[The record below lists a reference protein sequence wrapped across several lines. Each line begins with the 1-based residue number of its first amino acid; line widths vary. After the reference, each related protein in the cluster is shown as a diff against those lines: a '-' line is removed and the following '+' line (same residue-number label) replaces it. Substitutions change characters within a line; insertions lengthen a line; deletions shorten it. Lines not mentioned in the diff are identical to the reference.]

1 VTLDRSARSELDRPI
16 HGVPDLV
23 TYFES
28 GEKAASAWR
37 LGVENEKLSLGPT
50 FRPVAYEGP
59 SGIAA
64 VLRALVSSSGWAA
77 VEEDGKLIALEGG
90 NASITLEPGGQLEL
104 SGAPLATAH
113 DTAREFRTH
122 LALVKRVS
130 QPFGISW
137 LALGAQP
144 LHETTELPRMPK
156 KRYEIMRE
164 YLPTRGSLALDMMHA
179 TASVQASFDYADEA
193 DMVSKMRTALGV
205 TPIVGALYA
214 NSSLACGKASGFV
227 SRRMNIW
234 RNTDPDRCGGLPFV
248 FEPDFGYARYAE
260 WALDVPMFFIVR
272 DGQYFPLRGVTFRS
286 FLRDGYEGLRA
297 TLADFDRH
305 LTTLFPDVR
314 LKRLIEVRV
323 VDAVPT
329 DLLCSVPALWKG
341 LLYDAQA
348 RQAAFDLVREWGPA
362 EREQAFEAVS
372 RRGLRA
378 RLNGRAIAEL
388 ARELVSIASEGLRRI
403 GHRDTAGQDEGMLLD
418 ALRAQLERGK
428 SPGEILVE
436 RWEGEWE
443 RSPERLI
450 ENVRY

>member
-1 VTLDRSARSELDRPI
+1 MTLDRSTKSELDRPI
-16 HGVPDLV
+16 GSLADLV
-23 TYFES
+23 AYFES
-28 GEKAASAWR
+28 GEKAPAAWR
-37 LGVENEKLSLGPT
+37 VGVENEKLSLGPT
-50 FRPVAYEGP
+50 FRPVPYEGP

-64 VLRALVSSSGWAA
+64 VLRALLSATGWAA
-77 VEEDGKLIALEGG
+77 VEEEGKLIALEGEG
-90 NASITLEPGGQLEL
+90 ASITLEPGGQLEL
-104 SGAPLATAH
+104 SGAPLRTAH
-113 DTAREFRTH
+113 DTAREFRGH

-130 QPFGISW
+130 EPFGIAW

-144 LHETTELPRMPK
+144 LHETSELPRMPK

-164 YLPTRGSLALDMMHA
+164 YLPSHGALALDMMHA

-234 RNTDPDRCGGLPFV
+234 RNTDPDRCGGLGFA

-260 WALDVPMFFIVR
+260 WALDVPMFFVVR
-272 DGQYFPLRGVTFRS
+272 EGVYFPMHGVTFRS
-286 FLRDGYEGLRA
+286 FLQKGHEGLRA

-341 LLYDAQA
+341 LLYDPEA
-348 RQAAFDLVREWGPA
+348 RRAAFDLVRAWGPA
-362 EREQAFEAVS
+362 EREQAFDAVS
-372 RRGLRA
+372 RQGLRA
-378 RLNGRAIAEL
+378 RLAGRATVEL
-388 ARELVSIASEGLRRI
+388 ARELVSIAGEGLRRI
-403 GHRDTAGQDEGMLLD
+403 GHQDTTGRDERVLLE
-418 ALRAQLERGK
+418 ALHVQLERGK
-428 SPGEILVE
+428 SPGEIVVE

-450 ENVRY
+450 ENMRY

>member
-1 VTLDRSARSELDRPI
+1 VTLDRSAKSELDQPI
-16 HGVPDLV
+16 QGTADLV
-23 TYFES
+23 AYFAS
-28 GEKAASAWR
+28 GEKAPPAWR
-37 LGVENEKLSLGPT
+37 VGVENEKLSLGPT
-50 FRPVAYEGP
+50 FRPVPYDAP

-64 VLRALVSSSGWAA
+64 VLRALVAHTGWNP
-77 VEEDGKLIALEGG
+77 VEEDGKLIALEGEG
-90 NASITLEPGGQLEL
+90 ASITLEPGGQLEL
-104 SGAPLATAH
+104 SGAPLGTAH
-113 DTAREFRTH
+113 DTAREFRAH

-130 QPFGISW
+130 QPFGIAW

-144 LHETTELPRMPK
+144 LHETSELPRMPK
-156 KRYEIMRE
+156 KRYEIMRA
-164 YLPTRGSLALDMMHA
+164 YLPAHGSLALDMMHA

-205 TPIVGALYA
+205 TPLVGALYA
-214 NSSLACGKASGFV
+214 NSSLACGKTSGFV

-234 RNTDPDRCGGLPFV
+234 RNTDPDRCGGLGFA
-248 FEPDFGYARYAE
+248 FERDFGYARYAE

-272 DGQYFPLRGVTFRS
+272 DGRYFPLHGVTFRS
-286 FLRDGYEGLRA
+286 FLQKGHQGLRA

-323 VDAVPT
+323 VDAVPS

-341 LLYDAQA
+341 ILYDAEA
-348 RQAAFDLVREWGPA
+348 RRAAFELVREWGPA
-362 EREQAFEAVS
+362 EREQAFDAVS

-378 RLNGRAIAEL
+378 RLGGRAIAEL
-388 ARELVSIASEGLRRI
+388 VRELVAIAAEGLRRI
-403 GHRDTAGQDEGMLLD
+403 GHRDTRGQDERVLLD
-418 ALRAQLERGK
+418 AVWAQLERGK
-428 SPGEILVE
+428 SPGEVLVE

-450 ENVRY
+450 ENTRY

>member
-1 VTLDRSARSELDRPI
+1 VTLDRSATSELDRPI
-16 HGVPDLV
+16 RSMGDLV
-23 TYFES
+23 AYFKS
-28 GEKAASAWR
+28 GEKAPTAWR
-37 LGVENEKLSLGPT
+37 VGVENEKLSLGPT
-50 FRPVAYEGP
+50 CRPVAYEGS

-64 VLRALVSSSGWAA
+64 VLRALVSHTGWAA
-77 VEEDGKLIALEGG
+77 VEEDGKLIALEGEG
-90 NASITLEPGGQLEL
+90 ASITLEPGGQLEL
-104 SGAPLATAH
+104 SGAPLGTAH
-113 DTAREFRTH
+113 DTAREFRAH

-130 QPFGISW
+130 EPFGIAW

-144 LHETTELPRMPK
+144 LHETSELPRMPK

-164 YLPTRGSLALDMMHA
+164 YLPSHGTLALDMMHA

-205 TPIVGALYA
+205 TPIVAALYA

-234 RNTDPDRCGGLPFV
+234 RNTDPDRCGGLGFV
-248 FEPDFGYARYAE
+248 FEPDFGYTRYAE

-286 FLRDGYEGLRA
+286 FMQEGYQGLRA

-341 LLYDAQA
+341 LLYDAHA
-348 RQAAFDLVREWGPA
+348 CRTAFDLVREWGPV
-362 EREQAFEAVS
+362 EREQAFDAVA

-378 RLNGRAIAEL
+378 RLGGRAIAEL
-388 ARELVSIASEGLRRI
+388 ARELVAIAAEGLRRI
-403 GHRDTAGQDEGMLLD
+403 GHRDTTGHDERVLLD
-418 ALRAQLERGK
+418 AVQAQLERGK
-428 SPGEILVE
+428 SPGETVVE

-450 ENVRY
+450 ENMRY

>member
-1 VTLDRSARSELDRPI
+1 VTLDRRATSELERPI
-16 HGVPDLV
+16 EGMADLV
-23 TYFES
+23 GYFES
-28 GEKAASAWR
+28 GEKAQSAWR
-37 LGVENEKLSLGPT
+37 VGVENEKLSLGPS

-64 VLRALVSSSGWAA
+64 VLGALVSHTGWAA
-77 VEEDGKLIALEGG
+77 VEEDGKLIALEGEG
-90 NASITLEPGGQLEL
+90 ASITLEPGGQLEL
-104 SGAPLATAH
+104 SGVPLATAH
-113 DTAREFRTH
+113 DTAREFRAH

-130 QPFGISW
+130 QPFGIAW

-144 LHETTELPRMPK
+144 LHEIAELPRMPK

-164 YLPTRGSLALDMMHA
+164 YLPSHGSLALDMMHA

-193 DMVSKMRTALGV
+193 DMIAKMRTALGV
-205 TPIVGALYA
+205 TPVVAALYA

-234 RNTDPDRCGGLPFV
+234 RNTDPDRCGGLGFV
-248 FEPDFGYARYAE
+248 FEPDFGYVRYAE

-272 DGQYFPLRGVTFRS
+272 DGRYLPLRGVTFRS
-286 FLRDGYEGLRA
+286 FLQQGYEGLRA

-323 VDAVPT
+323 VDAVPC

-341 LLYDAQA
+341 LLYDAEA
-348 RQAAFDLVREWGPA
+348 RRAAFDLVREWGPA
-362 EREQAFEAVS
+362 EREQAFDAVS

-378 RLNGRAIAEL
+378 RLGSRAIAEL
-388 ARELVSIASEGLRRI
+388 ARELVHIADEGLRRI
-403 GHRDTAGQDEGMLLD
+403 AHRDAKGQDERVLLD
-418 ALRAQLERGK
+418 AVRAQLERGK
-428 SPGEILVE
+428 SPGEIVVE

-450 ENVRY
+450 ENMRY